1 MDALFRK
8 IWRFLE
14 KHPYEMFVV
23 TLILSFFVLYVPWC
37 RQAWDT
43 FFTNND
49 KVLEIY
55 WQTLTLLLVILI
67 PVTGA
72 VIRKLDK
79 KFPEFGA
86 RIFFQQVVRVEQFW
100 ILVPFSFL
108 LFFAGMPAIDK
119 LSGNPIID
127 PEILTSIHYL
137 LFIIWCFL
145 FLGFFEIL
153 RKSVALFVDLGDLQN
168 EVFYRHLSEYS
179 RRQKTMSDD
188 ENEGPAWKLL
198 WDGIDVKNDKW
209 HRKFLLLF
217 WKRQEELIRN
227 KQYLLATTLLE
238 SFSQR
243 YLTFGDSQKQ
253 IDVARQMNA
262 RKRCF
267 WFSEK
272 QMNDGRENPYAIAI
286 RLLDIHFSIW
296 RNLEEI
302 ENPGNG
308 NNMDPEKWGRLSTL
322 QRLLRSI
329 LETLFRDE
337 LGRTDDY
344 YYSFFRCLT
353 GFFGTVAPDKSTL
366 SSEKYR
372 KYLKSLPIYRPVFEA
387 ACHFDL
393 SNYEPHA
400 EGSGFPNQWRVLEAS
415 LEQTFSDV
423 QRLVW
428 LDQFIAWSRGRIDHG
443 KTERDN
449 VLDMAL
455 NMLFPEA
462 YAPWMA
468 FTFAYRALAFGKSRI
483 AGLCSWHQNFG
494 QSQATWTDIS
504 DIAQGKNWQVRIDQ
518 QEKGEEQKRKD
529 VAAKIIQKLG
539 FFGTP
544 KDTQTLIGEL
554 QNLGESF
561 EKERESERNRQE
573 ILDML
578 QAVGKLGSFV
588 K

>member
-1 MDALFRK
+1 
-8 IWRFLE
+8 
-14 KHPYEMFVV
+14 
-23 TLILSFFVLYVPWC
+23 
-37 RQAWDT
+37 
-43 FFTNND
+43 
-49 KVLEIY
+49 
-55 WQTLTLLLVILI
+55 
-67 PVTGA
+67 
-72 VIRKLDK
+72 
-79 KFPEFGA
+79 
-86 RIFFQQVVRVEQFW
+86 
-100 ILVPFSFL
+100 
-108 LFFAGMPAIDK
+108 
-119 LSGNPIID
+119 
-127 PEILTSIHYL
+127 
-137 LFIIWCFL
+137 
-145 FLGFFEIL
+145 
-153 RKSVALFVDLGDLQN
+153 
-168 EVFYRHLSEYS
+168 
-179 RRQKTMSDD
+179 MSDD
-188 ENEGPAWKLL
+188 ENERPAWKLL

-238 SFSQR
+238 SFSQQ

-262 RKRCF
+262 RKRWL
-267 WFSEK
+267 WFSKK
-272 QMNDGRENPYAIAI
+272 QMNDKTENPYAIVI
-286 RLLDIHFSIW
+286 RLLDIHFSTW

-337 LGRTDDY
+337 LGKTDDY

-366 SSEKYR
+366 SLEKYR
-372 KYLKSLPIYRPVFEA
+372 EYLKSLPIYRPVFEA
-387 ACHFDL
+387 AYNSHL
-393 SNYEPHA
+393 SSYEPHA
-400 EGSGFPNQWRVLEAS
+400 EGSGFPNRWRVLEVS
-415 LEQTFSDV
+415 LEQTFSLDGTDNDV

-428 LDQFIAWSRGRIDHG
+428 LNQFVVWSRDHIDHG
-443 KTERDN
+443 KTEWDN

-455 NMLFPEA
+455 KMLFPEA

-468 FTFAYRALAFGKSRI
+468 FTFAYKALAFGKSRI

-494 QSQATWTDIS
+494 QSQATRTDIS
-504 DIAQGKNWQVRIDQ
+504 DIAQRKNWQVRMDQ
-518 QEKGEEQKRKD
+518 REKDEEQKQKD

-554 QNLGESF
+554 QNLEESF
-561 EKERESERNRQE
+561 EKESESERNRQE

-578 QAVGKLGSFV
+578 QAVGKLGSFA

>member
-8 IWRFLE
+8 IWRFLG
-14 KHPYEMFVV
+14 KHPYEMFVI

-272 QMNDGRENPYAIAI
+272 QMNDRRENPYAIAI

-393 SNYEPHA
+393 SNYEPRA
-400 EGSGFPNQWRVLEAS
+400 EGSGFPNQWRMLLEYFEKKTLFTES
-415 LEQTFSDV
+415 EK
-423 QRLVW
+423 
-428 LDQFIAWSRGRIDHG
+428 SRGIQRMVWSNQFLSWSGDRIGHG
-443 KTERDN
+443 KTDWDDA
-449 VLDMAL
+449 LDGAL
-455 NMLFPEA
+455 NMLFPQA
-462 YAPWMA
+462 DASWIA
-468 FTFAYRALAFGKSRI
+468 WALAYRNLWLPGKRMES
-483 AGLCSWHQNFG
+483 LCRWKKNFG
-494 QSQATWTDIS
+494 HEEMYQR
-504 DIAQGKNWQVRIDQ
+504 V
-518 QEKGEEQKRKD
+518 EKSEKEEEEEKKRKD
-529 VAAKIIQKLG
+529 MAACVIQGCILFDKSREYMHE
-539 FFGTP
+539 
-544 KDTQTLIGEL
+544 LIVEL
-554 QNLGESF
+554 RALEGKFNAEPLE
-561 EKERESERNRQE
+561 ENNRQE
-573 ILDML
+573 ILAMFE
-578 QAVGKLGSFV
+578 AVHDICPSV
-588 K
+588 KKSN